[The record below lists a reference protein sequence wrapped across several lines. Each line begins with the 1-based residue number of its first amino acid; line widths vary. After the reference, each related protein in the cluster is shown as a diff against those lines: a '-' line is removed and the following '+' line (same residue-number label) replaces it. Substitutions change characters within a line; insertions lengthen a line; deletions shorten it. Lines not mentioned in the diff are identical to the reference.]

1 MTHPL
6 FDLTGNVAIV
16 TGSGRGLG
24 RAMATGLAEA
34 GAKVVICARTASDVN
49 AVAEDLRKRGLEAQA
64 ITFDALDRGD
74 CDRLVAETVKR
85 YGRLD
90 VMVVNHGVSGGAQP
104 AEEIDSATWD
114 RVIAGNLTGA
124 FNCAQAAGK
133 WMLAHGGGS
142 IIFTSS
148 TASLV
153 AFRDLTAYGA
163 SKGGVDQLMRQLA
176 VEWGDRGVR
185 VNAIN
190 PGYTTVRM
198 RGSENRPY
206 PPEMLEEIRRMTP
219 MQRSATPEEFMG
231 PAIFLASK
239 ASSFVTGVVLPVD
252 GGYCAM

>member
-6 FDLTGNVAIV
+6 FDLTGQVAIV

-34 GAKVVICARTASDVN
+34 GAKVVVCARTATEVGE
-49 AVAEDLRKRGLEAQA
+49 AAAGLRERGLEAHA
-64 ITFDALDRGD
+64 IAFDACDRTD
-74 CDRLVAETVKR
+74 CDRLVRQTVER

-90 VMVVNHGVSGGAQP
+90 VMVVNHGVSGAQP
-104 AEEIDSATWD
+104 AEDVDAATWD
-114 RVIAGNLTGA
+114 RIIAGNLTGA
-124 FNCAQAAGK
+124 FNCAQAAGR

-153 AFRDLTAYGA
+153 GFRNLLAYGA
-163 SKGGVDQLMRQLA
+163 SKGGVDQMMRQLA

-190 PGYTTVRM
+190 PGYTTQRM

-206 PPEMLEEIRRMTP
+206 APEMLEEIRRMTP
-219 MQRSATPEEFMG
+219 MQRSGTPEEFMG
-231 PAIFLASK
+231 PVIFLASR

-252 GGYCAM
+252 GGYCAL